1 VSAVEPVPGR
11 SALIAGELAKLPAFL
26 RRDVLV
32 ALSYRVAFVSDLL
45 GLSTQVLLFYFVGRM
60 VDPETIPSFGGSRA
74 TYLEFV
80 AIGIALGVFVQIGLG
95 RVASALRTEQL
106 TGTFEAILATPTAI
120 GTIQLGSVV
129 FDLLYVPIRTGVFLV
144 VMAAAFGLDFDVSGI
159 VPAGIELLAVI
170 PFVWGLGLLS
180 AAAIVTF
187 RRGAGLTGLIGTLLA
202 LGAGAYFPL
211 DLLPGWAQALAE
223 VNPIALSLD
232 GMRESLL
239 GGAGW
244 SPIAHDLLRIVP
256 ASALSLLL
264 GVLAFR
270 WAFERERRRG
280 SLGLY

>member
-244 SPIAHDLLRIVP
+244 SPIGHDLLRIVP